1 MSANPAL
8 GVTLHWIG
16 GLAGASF
23 YLPYLRVRRWAWE
36 TYWLTGGVFSWLVA
50 PMVLAWLLVP
60 NFWRIISLTPAHE
73 LWVTFLFGALWGVG
87 GITYGL
93 AIRYLGVGLGIAVA
107 LGYCAAFG
115 SLIPPLVAGNFKS
128 LLVSHSG
135 EVVLLGVLVCLAGV
149 VTSGLAGMFKEREL
163 GAKRPSGRVV
173 AEFSFGKGF
182 LIATFAGIMSSFFAL
197 GLQYAAP
204 MATVAQA
211 QLAASGD
218 SSYWQG
224 LPALVVILWGGLA
237 TNFIWCTLLNIKNK
251 TGNQYFLPV
260 RQISRSEMTS
270 MPALENV
277 TDAPGEDMALNLSA
291 VPGTVKLIQP
301 TAHADRHVPL
311 LNNYAFCALGGT
323 IWYMQLVFYTMG
335 QTKLGQYQFSGWTLH
350 MASLIIFATVW
361 GLLLK
366 EWKGT
371 SAKTH
376 FWIGMGLLLLI
387 GSTIIIG
394 YGNYLATARPMG

>member
-23 YLPYLRVRRWAWE
+23 YLPYLRVRHWAWE
-36 TYWLTGGVFSWLVA
+36 TYWLTGGIFSWLFA
-50 PMVLAWLLVP
+50 PMLLAWLLVP
-60 NFWRIISLTPAHE
+60 NIGRIISSTPAHV
-73 LWVTFLFGALWGVG
+73 LFLTFFFGALWGVG

-115 SLIPPLVAGNFKS
+115 SLIPPLMAGNFQS

-135 EVVLLGVLVCLAGV
+135 EIVLLGVLVCLGGV
-149 VTSGLAGMFKEREL
+149 VTAGLAGMFKEKEL
-163 GAKRPSGRVV
+163 GRQQKKDVV
-173 AEFSFGKGF
+173 EFSFGKGF

-197 GLQYAAP
+197 ALQVGDP
-204 MATVAQA
+204 IATVAKA

-218 SSYWQG
+218 SAYWQG
-224 LPALVVILWGGLA
+224 LPVLVVTLWGGLA
-237 TNFIWCTLLNIKNK
+237 TNFIWCVVLHIRNQ
-251 TGNQYFLPV
+251 TGNQYVARTLLSSWPQTTPEPV
-260 RQISRSEMTS
+260 
-270 MPALENV
+270 LGNV
-277 TDAPGEDMALNLSA
+277 MDAPGEDMAMRIA
-291 VPGTVKLIQP
+291 TAQGTAKAIQP
-301 TAHADRHVPL
+301 LADTASHVPL
-311 LNNYAFCALGGT
+311 LNNYAFSALAGT
-323 IWYMQLVFYTMG
+323 IWYLQLVFYTMG
-335 QTKLGQYQFSGWTLH
+335 QTKLGKYQFSGWTLH

-371 SAKTH
+371 SRKTH
-376 FWIGMGLLLLI
+376 FWIGMGLILLI